1 MAQTSSNIITRGLKG
16 QVGKQLV
23 FKQYGKKTVVTRYPD
38 MSRVKPSTAQK
49 EKRKG
54 FAAAVAYARRI
65 TNDPVL
71 KALYQQKVKKGQR
84 VYNYAIQEF
93 FKLHDA

>member
-1 MAQTSSNIITRGLKG
+1 MARTRSNLIIRGLKG

-23 FKQYGKKTVVTRYPD
+23 FKQYGNKTVVTRYPD
-38 MSRVKPSTAQK
+38 MSLVKPSAAQK

-54 FAAAVAYARRI
+54 FAAAVAYARGI

-84 VYNYAIQEF
+84 VYHYAIQEF
-93 FKLHDA
+93 FKLRDA